1 MFIKS
6 TRRKYYFRMKSKK
19 KLKISFANETVI
31 FSFKQY
37 VRGVTVGKRLSA
49 DNLTKVLERW
59 NITNWLIFNQ
69 ESFAKIVSV
78 TSENGK
84 QSPMYLPILTLVS
97 NVYTSTIL
105 IFRSTPPVMVYHHP
119 TNWCCQISNP
129 PIMTIFENFQRGHWG
144 MGWRGRSGF
153 RLW

>member
-1 MFIKS
+1 MFTKS

-19 KLKISFANETVI
+19 KLKIFFANETVI

-49 DNLTKVLERW
+49 DNLTKVFERW

-78 TSENGK
+78 ASENRK
-84 QSPMYLPILTLVS
+84 KLVSNVPTLALVS

-129 PIMTIFENFQRGHWG
+129 PIMTIFKNFQRGHLG
-144 MGWRGRSGF
+144 MG
-153 RLW
+153 

>member
-1 MFIKS
+1 
-6 TRRKYYFRMKSKK
+6 MKSKK
-19 KLKISFANETVI
+19 KLKIFFANETVI

-49 DNLTKVLERW
+49 DNLTKVFERW

-84 QSPMYLPILTLVS
+84 QLVS
-97 NVYTSTIL
+97 NV
-105 IFRSTPPVMVYHHP
+105 P
-119 TNWCCQISNP
+119 TYLNISFQC
-129 PIMTIFENFQRGHWG
+129 IYFDYFNF
-144 MGWRGRSGF
+144 
-153 RLW
+153 